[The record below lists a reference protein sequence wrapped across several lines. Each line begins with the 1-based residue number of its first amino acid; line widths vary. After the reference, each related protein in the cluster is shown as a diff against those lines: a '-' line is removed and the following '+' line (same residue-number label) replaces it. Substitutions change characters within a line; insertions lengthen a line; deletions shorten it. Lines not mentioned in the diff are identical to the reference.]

1 MTRHTL
7 RQLISDAV
15 QIQFGLELQPTV
27 TRAPV
32 ELADWTSNAPLQLAR
47 SAGRDAG
54 EIGHTLR
61 DWIAPRFAGR
71 IDVVGGR
78 LNFHMNDDFLRAT
91 FERSE
96 REGAH
101 FGAGETLSS
110 QRILVEF
117 VSADPTGPLSFVSGR
132 HAAVGEAICRLLE
145 NQGARVTREFYLND
159 ATSSS
164 KIRALGEGVAHWYL
178 EAFGRAGDPI
188 ERDANEPFVRGIAA
202 ELARRDGA
210 KWLDV
215 SEEERLAV
223 GSQAALES
231 ATTAQKT
238 TLERFGVRFDQWVS
252 ENDLAGEGRVEL
264 TLNRLKEQGFTYER
278 DGALWLQTSRFGDE
292 SDRVLTRSNGAPTY
306 FAGDIAYHLWKG
318 ERGFERI
325 ITIWGAEHRPYIART
340 KAALQAAGCELERF
354 EFLICEGATLQRDG
368 ATLRLGSGGG
378 ALLLDEELA
387 EIGADALKFGFLRVE
402 TAKVAAIELEI
413 AHRDDE
419 TNPAYAAQLL
429 PSRLARL
436 ARETQG
442 QISATPAAPS
452 DGAIEWSEGERE
464 LARLVALW
472 PDEAAEAALRREP
485 ARVARFILEMSAATR
500 VLLQKSA
507 PSVAPLP
514 QRLQLLRAAGNAA
527 QGALKMLGIEGRE
540 KF

>member
-1 MTRHTL
+1 MTRHAL
-7 RQLISDAV
+7 RQRLSQAIFA
-15 QIQFGLELQPTV
+15 QFGLESTPTV
-27 TRAPV
+27 SRAPTGFG
-32 ELADWTSNAPLQLAR
+32 EWTSNAPLQIAPLLRREATQ
-47 SAGRDAG
+47 
-54 EIGHTLR
+54 IGHTLASR
-61 DWIAPRFAGR
+61 LAPHFAGR
-71 IDVVGGR
+71 IEVVGGR
-78 LNFHMNDDFLRAT
+78 LNFHMNDDILRAT
-91 FERSE
+91 FERSQ

-101 FGAGETLSS
+101 FGAGETLSG

-117 VSADPTGPLSFVSGR
+117 VSADPTGPLSFPSGR

-145 NQGARVTREFYLND
+145 NQGARVTREWYLND

-178 EAFGRAGDPI
+178 EAFGRAGGPV

-202 ELARRDGA
+202 ELARQGGA
-210 KWLDV
+210 RWLDA
-215 SEEERLAV
+215 SEEERLAA
-223 GSQAALES
+223 GSAAALES
-231 ATTAQKT
+231 ATAAQKA
-238 TLERFGVRFDQWVS
+238 TLERFGVRFDQWVR
-252 ENDLAGEGRVEL
+252 ETDLAREGRVEAA
-264 TLNRLKEQGFTYER
+264 LNRLREGGFTYER

-292 SDRVLTRSNGAPTY
+292 SDRVLTRAGGAPTY

-340 KAALQAAGCELERF
+340 RAALEAAGCELERF

-378 ALLLDEELA
+378 SLLLDEEVA

-402 TAKVAAIELEI
+402 MGKVAAIELEI

-436 ARETQG
+436 AREAQG
-442 QISATPAAPS
+442 QISAS
-452 DGAIEWSEGERE
+452 GASSESEIEWAAGERE

-485 ARVARFILEMSAATR
+485 ARVARFIGEMSDATR
-500 VLLQKSA
+500 DLLQKSA

-527 QGALKMLGIEGRE
+527 LSALKMLGIEGRE